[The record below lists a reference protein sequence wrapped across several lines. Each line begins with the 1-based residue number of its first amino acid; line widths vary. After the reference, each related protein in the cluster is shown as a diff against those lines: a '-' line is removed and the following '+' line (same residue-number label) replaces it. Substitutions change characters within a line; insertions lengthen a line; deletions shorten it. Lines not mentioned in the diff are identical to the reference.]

1 VPQLTSDGPMSCVP
15 VPCPCV
21 SALWFV
27 AVGDDKFFDPA
38 GCPVVRRQADR
49 CVVRVSGQKVSTY

>member
-1 VPQLTSDGPMSCVP
+1 
-15 VPCPCV
+15 V